1 MFSAFSSTA
10 SIFGGMGWYLVVCI
24 SAYGM
29 GSLDVLKGTMNAEI
43 YIQVLEQH
51 MLPSR

>member
-1 MFSAFSSTA
+1 MLSAFSSKA
-10 SIFGGMGWYLVVCI
+10 NISDGMGCLIVYV
-24 SAYGM
+24 M
-29 GSLDVLKGTMNAEI
+29 GSLHVLEGTMNTKM